1 MELGH
6 ALGVHYVLSY
16 LRVFKNHS
24 CVLYLK
30 CRSRFYHYVVHVG
43 GAEVLEEGGQRD
55 EVKGCRAG
63 VVLPKRCVILFVKI
77 SFPSKLSQFLFK
89 LLKRRHLLVSG
100 SVDKDLGPRD

>member
-6 ALGVHYVLSY
+6 ALGVYYVLSY
-16 LRVFKNHS
+16 LKAFKNCS

-30 CRSRFYHYVVHVG
+30 RRPRFYYYVVHVG
-43 GAEVLEEGGQRD
+43 GADVLEEGGQRD
-55 EVKGCRAG
+55 EVKGRRAS
-63 VVLPKRCVILFVKI
+63 VVLSQRCVILFVEI
-77 SFPSKLSQFLFK
+77 SFPSELSQLLFK